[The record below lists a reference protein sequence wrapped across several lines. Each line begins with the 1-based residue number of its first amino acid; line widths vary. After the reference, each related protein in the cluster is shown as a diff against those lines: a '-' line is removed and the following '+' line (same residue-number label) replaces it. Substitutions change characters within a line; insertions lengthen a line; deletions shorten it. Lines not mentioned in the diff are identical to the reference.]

1 MFDLHRAAALVD
13 FIISLEPT
21 DFYYC
26 WFKDSIKYIV
36 ALGYGDFT
44 RYEYQLYHWHYKLVD
59 NVYRQLT
66 GL

>member
-21 DFYYC
+21 DIYYY
-26 WFKDSIKYIV
+26 WFKDSIKYIA

-44 RYEYQLYHWHYKLVD
+44 RYEYQLCHWHYKLVD
-59 NVYRQLT
+59 NVYRQLYER
-66 GL
+66 